1 MDMLHVIWLALLQ
14 GLTEFLPISSSAHLI
29 LLPRFMDWSDQGLA
43 FDVAVHLGT
52 LSAVLLYFRRDL
64 LVMARDWLLSLRT
77 RRLTADARLA
87 WAVIWGTLPAGIAGV
102 LLSGIAETHFRSP
115 LLIAATTIIFGIL
128 LWWADIR
135 RKEARDEHSL
145 GWRDVLLIG
154 AAQALAL
161 VPGTS
166 RSGITIT
173 AGLLVGLSRE
183 AAARY
188 SFLLSIP
195 IILAAGLLETNKLAN
210 QAMPVDWQAMA
221 VGTIVAGTSAYIVI
235 HYFLMLINRITM
247 LPFALYRLLLGFA
260 LIFLFA

>member
-1 MDMLHVIWLALLQ
+1 MDMIHVVWLALLQ

-29 LLPRFMDWSDQGLA
+29 LLPRLMDWSDQGLA

-64 LVMARDWLLSLRT
+64 VIMARDWLVSLKARE
-77 RRLTADARLA
+77 LTADARLA
-87 WAVIWGTLPAGIAGV
+87 WAVIWGTLPAGIAGI
-102 LLSGIAETHFRSP
+102 LLSGVAETYFRSP
-115 LLIAATTIIFGIL
+115 LLIAATTILFGIL
-128 LWWADIR
+128 LWWADHR

-154 AAQALAL
+154 VAQALAL

-173 AGLLVGLSRE
+173 AGLLVGLSRQ

-195 IILAAGLLETNKLAN
+195 IIVAAGGLETRKLAESSL
-210 QAMPVDWQAMA
+210 PVDWWALG
-221 VGTIVAGTSAYIVI
+221 VGAAVAGISAFVVI
-235 HYFLMLINRITM
+235 HYFLKLINRITM

-260 LIFLFA
+260 LIFLYA